1 MVPRWHQR
9 ASKTVSFGTFL
20 FEEITP
26 LTELAGPGLKPTI
39 ESIDNRSDFKVYM
52 QNYAYAHG
60 GVQRGPRRTGPE
72 HEGFVS
78 RALITVHPMQT
89 NRGLAT
95 SSTPTY

>member
-1 MVPRWHQR
+1 MVSVWKKILRE
-9 ASKTVSFGTFL
+9 S
-20 FEEITP
+20 P
-26 LTELAGPGLKPTI
+26 LLISNLGPGIKATI

-78 RALITVHPMQT
+78 CAHTVEPCYILI
-89 NRGLAT
+89 
-95 SSTPTY
+95 

>member
-1 MVPRWHQR
+1 MVRQ
-9 ASKTVSFGTFL
+9 KIL
-20 FEEITP
+20 KELP
-26 LTELAGPGLKPTI
+26 LLISILGPGIKPTI

-78 RALITVHPMQT
+78 CAHTVES
-89 NRGLAT
+89 RI
-95 SSTPTY
+95 